1 MKTYSQNNNYHNL
14 SHTNRL
20 NKTDMSMILKGLAP
34 EENYTNIQLPT
45 RNVIRPNLNN
55 VKPIKQINLNRI
67 ENTYNVLIPENTNME
82 KRHSMNML
90 SMRRTSNLKSF
101 EIAPPQSIKESVQA
115 VQHCASNN
123 SHSQNN
129 QPEHRMSIEMEDSA
143 KDTSSV
149 KKKQTTSPPVICISS
164 DSSDVEDSDQEEE
177 EVEAEGCSDDDD
189 FNSSQDDE
197 NDTE

>member
-1 MKTYSQNNNYHNL
+1 MKTYSQNNYHSL
-14 SHTNRL
+14 SNHNRL
-20 NKTDMSMILKGLAP
+20 NKTDFSMMLKGLAP

-45 RNVIRPNLNN
+45 TSRSIIRPNLNN
-55 VKPIKQINLNRI
+55 QKPIKQINLNRI
-67 ENTYNVLIPENTNME
+67 ENTYNVLIADNTNME

-101 EIAPPQSIKESVQA
+101 EITPPQGIHESAQA
-115 VQHCASNN
+115 QQCAQN
-123 SHSQNN
+123 SLQ
-129 QPEHRMSIEMEDSA
+129 QDKRMSIEMSEE
-143 KDTSSV
+143 KDTSV
-149 KKKQTTSPPVICISS
+149 KKKQASPPVICISS

-177 EVEAEGCSDDDD
+177 GLEEAEGCSDDED